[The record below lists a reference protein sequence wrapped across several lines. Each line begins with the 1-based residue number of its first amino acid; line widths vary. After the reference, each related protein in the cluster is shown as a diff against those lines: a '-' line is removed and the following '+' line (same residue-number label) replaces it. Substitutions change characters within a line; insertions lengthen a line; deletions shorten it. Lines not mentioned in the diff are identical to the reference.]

1 MSDQAP
7 GVIQVRPSQLEDL
20 AGVFDQME
28 AGGTNVA
35 LLPALG
41 DRAVPRLEE
50 AALPEEPSGWLAVTS
65 SGSTGVPKVV
75 WRRWTDLRVGLS
87 HRPEIRGWCWAAP
100 YAPWT
105 FAGVQVAL
113 QAWLV
118 AGRVVSL
125 PHDWTEAWRKLEQT
139 RPDAVSATPTYLD
152 LLLQEEALP
161 AFSDTHQ
168 RQQSKEAPKGFPQAA
183 GSSEMSAETAG
194 FRRGWSPRQIT
205 LGGEP
210 LRPGVGQ
217 RLAARFPT
225 ARFTVVYAA
234 AEFGVIATTHRMDG
248 WYELAALD
256 GRFPGGWRQEDG
268 VLELQRGG
276 DWRSTGDLVEVAG
289 DLFRVIGRADGV
301 ANVAGTK
308 VNLAQVAAVA
318 EEVPGVLRAVAVAE
332 PNSVTGQVVCLRYAP
347 APGLDS
353 SKLANALEAHL
364 RAQLPKAAWPRKW
377 VVDQVAP
384 VHNAKRAVG

>member
-1 MSDQAP
+1 MSDQP
-7 GVIQVRPSQLEDL
+7 PSVTQLRPSQLEDL
-20 AGVFDQME
+20 ASVFDQME

-35 LLPALG
+35 LLPPLG

-50 AALPEEPSGWLAVTS
+50 AASPEEPSGWLAVTS

-75 WRRWTDLRVGLS
+75 WRRWTDLKAALS
-87 HRPEIRGWCWAAP
+87 HSPDVCGWCWAAP

-152 LLLQEEALP
+152 LLVQEEVLP
-161 AFSDTHQ
+161 DFPDPCQGRGPKAERLAFQ
-168 RQQSKEAPKGFPQAA
+168 PEAGLCGTSAVAA
-183 GSSEMSAETAG
+183 DSP
-194 FRRGWSPRQIT
+194 RGWSPRQIT
-205 LGGEP
+205 VGGEP

-217 RLAARFPT
+217 RLLVRFSG

-234 AEFGVIATTHRMDG
+234 AEFGVIATTHRVDG
-248 WYELAALD
+248 WFELAALD
-256 GRFPGGWRQEDG
+256 NRFPGKWRQRIG
-268 VLELQRGG
+268 VLELQRDGN
-276 DWRSTGDLVEVAG
+276 WQSTGDLVEVAG

-347 APGLDS
+347 KPGLS
-353 SKLANALEAHL
+353 GSEVANALESHL
-364 RAQLPKAAWPRKW
+364 QAQLPKAAWPRKW